1 MNSENQDNPDGEN
14 PDGENPDSNLQIS
27 SQAVEDD
34 SAIVLAE
41 PVESPEAASSLRPR
55 PLGAGDYLSWAVVI
69 LITLFI
75 AVETAMGQFGE
86 HEPRETT
93 AADLMQINLQSKVL
107 VGQRVVAELLEQEE
121 AARDDAKDL
130 PAEDAVSEKN
140 AAAETKGETAAET
153 TAEPEALDAGTYEQ
167 RLCYA
172 ILLSEL
178 HGPQR
183 AVDYF
188 ETLDQKVADAKFE
201 PNETQRSL
209 RSSIDALLADYAAG
223 DFSQNSISDSEKAEL
238 EKRLGFSGEL
248 ILTPKGADDQ
258 AGRKWVEQVA
268 QNKIYAAGVILIF
281 GILFFMAG
289 IVAACT
295 ILGVV
300 FSDSSPIRFVPKNQ
314 VGGIY
319 LQTFAIWLFGF
330 FGIQLALP
338 SVIEA
343 LGLEV
348 DARFGIYFNFVVF
361 FLSLSALVW
370 PIIRGRSW
378 GEVCHDIGW
387 TGESFFRNVGVG
399 IATYAAWLPMV
410 LIGIFSVFI
419 LMLLFPMST
428 EVGEFEL
435 PASPSHPI
443 QHLMSS
449 GDSTIWIGVFLA
461 ACVAAPIVEET
472 MFRGVL
478 YRHLRER
485 SIHWNRVISVTV
497 AAIVNGVIF
506 AAIHPQ
512 GVLAIPLLTT
522 LAVGFTLAR
531 EWRGSLVSSITMH
544 AINNSM
550 VTAMM
555 FFLM

>member
-1 MNSENQDNPDGEN
+1 MP
-14 PDGENPDSNLQIS
+14 P
-27 SQAVEDD
+27 QAVDDD

-41 PVESPEAASSLRPR
+41 SVETQTFASPLRPR
-55 PLGAGDYLSWAVVI
+55 PLGLGDYLSWMVII

-75 AVETAMGQFGE
+75 VVETAMAQFGE

-93 AADLMQINLQSKVL
+93 AADLMQVNLQSQIL
-107 VGQRVVAELLEQEE
+107 VGQRVVEELLEKEQEK
-121 AARDDAKDL
+121 AAQDDAEDL
-130 PAEDAVSEKN
+130 SVDPNEDAIPEESSDSETN
-140 AAAETKGETAAET
+140 PGPSV
-153 TAEPEALDAGTYEQ
+153 EPEALDAGTYEQ

-178 HGPQR
+178 YGPQR
-183 AVDYF
+183 AADYF
-188 ETLDQKVADAKFE
+188 ETLDEKVADVNYE
-201 PNETQRSL
+201 PNETQQSL
-209 RSSIDALLADYAAG
+209 RASIDALVGDYVSG
-223 DFSQNSISDSEKAEL
+223 DFSQNSVSESEKAEL
-238 EKRLGFSGEL
+238 KERLGFSGEL
-248 ILTPKGADDQ
+248 ILTPKGTDDEP
-258 AGRKWVEQVA
+258 GRKWVEKVA
-268 QNKIYAAGVILIF
+268 QNKIVGAGVILIS
-281 GILFFMAG
+281 GILFFLGGIIAG
-289 IVAACT
+289 CT
-295 ILGVV
+295 ILGSV
-300 FSDSSPIRFVPKNQ
+300 FSNASPVQFVAENQ
-314 VGGIY
+314 IGGVY

-338 SVIEA
+338 SVFEA
-343 LGLEV
+343 LGLQF
-348 DARFGIYFNFVVF
+348 DAKFAIFFNVAVF
-361 FLSLSALVW
+361 FLSLSALAW

-378 GEVCHDIGW
+378 SEVCHDIGW
-387 TGESFFRNVGVG
+387 TGESFLKNVGIG
-399 IATYAAWLPMV
+399 IATYAAWLPMMLV
-410 LIGIFSVFI
+410 GIFSVFV
-419 LMLLFPMST
+419 LMMLFPMSA

-435 PASPSHPI
+435 PASPAHPI
-443 QHLMSS
+443 QHMMSA

-485 SIHWNRVISVTV
+485 SIHWNRVVSVTV

-544 AINNSM
+544 ALNNSM

-555 FFLM
+555 LFLM

>member
-1 MNSENQDNPDGEN
+1 MNSEDQDNSD
-14 PDGENPDSNLQIS
+14 DH
-27 SQAVEDD
+27 SQMPPKAANDD
-34 SAIVLAE
+34 SAIVQAE
-41 PVESPEAASSLRPR
+41 SVDAPEPASPLRPR
-55 PLGAGDYLSWAVVI
+55 PLGVADYLSWSVVI
-69 LITLFI
+69 LVTLFI
-75 AVETAMGQFGE
+75 SIETAMDQFGE

-93 AADLMQINLQSKVL
+93 VSDLMQVNLQSKIL
-107 VGQRVVAELLEQEE
+107 VGQRVVEELLQEQQEE
-121 AARDDAKDL
+121 AEQDDTEDSSVES
-130 PAEDAVSEKN
+130 AEESEDV
-140 AAAETKGETAAET
+140 T
-153 TAEPEALDAGTYEQ
+153 TEEIPVAEPPVEETEAKPVVEPVALDAGTYEQ

-178 HGPQR
+178 YGPQR

-188 ETLDQKVADAKFE
+188 ETLDEKVADVNFE
-201 PNETQRSL
+201 PSETQQSL
-209 RSSIDALLADYAAG
+209 RTSIDTLFGDYVGG
-223 DFSQNSISDSEKAEL
+223 DFSQKSISESDKAEL
-238 EKRLGFSGEL
+238 KERLGFSGEL
-248 ILTPKGADDQ
+248 LLTPKGTDDEP
-258 AGRKWVEQVA
+258 GRKWLEKVA
-268 QNKIYAAGVILIF
+268 RNKIAGAGGILIS

-289 IVAACT
+289 IVAGCT
-295 ILGVV
+295 ILGAV
-300 FSDSSPIRFVPKNQ
+300 FGGASPARFVPENQ

-319 LQTFAIWLFGF
+319 IQTFAIWLFGF

-338 SVIEA
+338 SVLEA
-343 LGLEV
+343 MQIQMDAKVGIFMNLG
-348 DARFGIYFNFVVF
+348 IF
-361 FLSLSALVW
+361 FLSLSALAW

-378 GEVCHDIGW
+378 SDVCRDIGW
-387 TGESFFRNVGVG
+387 TGESFLKNVGIG
-399 IATYAAWLPMV
+399 IATYAAWLPLV
-410 LIGIFSVFI
+410 LVGIFSVFI
-419 LMLLFPMST
+419 LMLLFPMS
-428 EVGEFEL
+428 VDAGEFEL
-435 PASPSHPI
+435 PASPGHPI
-443 QHLMSS
+443 QHLMTS
-449 GDSTIWIGVFLA
+449 GDSMIWIGVFLA

-485 SIHWNRVISVTV
+485 GINWNRVVSVAV

-544 AINNSM
+544 ALNNTM